1 MDRLYCAALF
11 SGRGMDKALSFHYHC
26 LHGISASAFLF
37 KINVT
42 KKRGWD
48 KTQHF
53 PFLVFATKNRN
64 RATAQFRFFLCSY
77 ERLFLYICPS
87 FFCIKPFSFQVNGF
101 LLSVHVQLRQPSR
114 Q

>member
-53 PFLVFATKNRN
+53 PFFSVRNEKPEPRYSAIPVF
-64 RATAQFRFFLCSY
+64 LM
-77 ERLFLYICPS
+77 LI
-87 FFCIKPFSFQVNGF
+87 
-101 LLSVHVQLRQPSR
+101 
-114 Q
+114 